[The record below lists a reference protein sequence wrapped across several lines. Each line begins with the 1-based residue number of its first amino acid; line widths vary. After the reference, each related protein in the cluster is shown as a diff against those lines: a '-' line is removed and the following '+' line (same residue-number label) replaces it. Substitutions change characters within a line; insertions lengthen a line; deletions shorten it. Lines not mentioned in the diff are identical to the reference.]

1 MSIHSANTGSRGLRP
16 LAGCGVEPH
25 KTSEQAVGG
34 EGLLLGAS
42 AYMQERGYSSE
53 AKASWKE
60 DRMSRVVQRV
70 ELVEETGGVVGVL
83 KREGDWQRADW
94 RWQMTHR
101 LTALS
106 ELQALVEGFEPSDG
120 QLRVSMRYPFAVT
133 PYYLSLIESFTP
145 EDPIFRM
152 AVPLAE
158 EEDDAPALFRDPL
171 AEEEEEHR
179 PVAGLIHR
187 YPDRV
192 VLLMNGLCPVYCRHC
207 TRKRFVGIE
216 KAAAS
221 SEQIEGWIRY
231 LRETPSIRDVIL
243 SGGDPLTLSD
253 SRLERVIAA
262 VRSVPSVEIIR
273 IGTRI
278 PVLMPM
284 RITSEL
290 CAMLERYHP
299 IWVVTHFNHPRELTA
314 QAAQACDRLLRAGV
328 PVNNQSVLLRGI
340 NDHPDILEALCRKLL
355 MNRIKPYY
363 LHQSDL
369 VQGIEHLRTPI
380 SRGIQIMEALRGR
393 LGGLGIPQY
402 VIDLPRGGGKV
413 PILPNYILSMSPEYT
428 VLRNF
433 EGRIVTYPEPR
444 ISAAS
449 RVGVNQQEGEG
460 EQGKRAG
467 IGGRMRGGVADQL
480 AGLDT
485 RPLIPQKPD
494 TGGSAKGENG
504 DR

>member
-1 MSIHSANTGSRGLRP
+1 
-16 LAGCGVEPH
+16 
-25 KTSEQAVGG
+25 
-34 EGLLLGAS
+34 
-42 AYMQERGYSSE
+42 MQERGYRSE

-60 DRMSRVVQRV
+60 DRMSRVVQKV
-70 ELVEETGGVVGVL
+70 GLIGEISEVMKKAEAVGQVTGVVEAL
-83 KREGDWQRADW
+83 KQDRDWQRPDW

-101 LTALS
+101 LTSLS
-106 ELQALVEGFEPSDG
+106 ELQALIEGFQPSER
-120 QLRVSMRYPFAVT
+120 QFHVSMRYPFAVT

-152 AVPLAE
+152 AVPLADE
-158 EEDDAPALFRDPL
+158 DDDAPALFRDPL

-179 PVAGLIHR
+179 PVPGLIHR

-216 KAAAS
+216 KSAATS
-221 SEQIEGWIRY
+221 DQIEGWVRY
-231 LRETPSIRDVIL
+231 LRDTPSIRDVIL

-253 SRLERVIAA
+253 GRLERVIGAIRA
-262 VRSVPSVEIIR
+262 IPSVEIIR

-284 RITSEL
+284 RVTPEL

-299 IWVVTHFNHPRELTA
+299 IWVVTHFNHPREVTP
-314 QAAQACDRLLRAGV
+314 QAAQACERLLRAGI

-355 MNRIKPYY
+355 VSRIKPYY

-444 ISAAS
+444 ITHHPTTAS
-449 RVGVNQQEGEG
+449 PHDAENDTP
-460 EQGKRAG
+460 RAG
-467 IGGRMRGGVADQL
+467 IGGRVRGGIADQL

-485 RPLIPQKPD
+485 RPLIPKKDGNAQ
-494 TGGSAKGENG
+494 E
-504 DR
+504 

>member
-1 MSIHSANTGSRGLRP
+1 MLR
-16 LAGCGVEPH
+16 
-25 KTSEQAVGG
+25 
-34 EGLLLGAS
+34 
-42 AYMQERGYSSE
+42 ERQSDEHLEEKG
-53 AKASWKE
+53 KE
-60 DRMSRVVQRV
+60 KESLRQ
-70 ELVEETGGVVGVL
+70 L
-83 KREGDWQRADW
+83 GDWRRDDW
-94 RWQMTHR
+94 RWQMAHR
-101 LTALS
+101 ITSLTAL
-106 ELQALVEGFEPSDG
+106 QAVIDGFHPSAA
-120 QLRVSMRYPFAVT
+120 QLRVAARYPFSVT

-145 EDPIFRM
+145 DDPIFRM
-152 AVPLAE
+152 AIPLAE
-158 EEDDAPALFRDPL
+158 EEQDAPVLFRDPL

-179 PVAGLIHR
+179 PVPGLIHR

-216 KAAAS
+216 KAAAT
-221 SEQIEGWIRY
+221 SEQIEGWVGY
-231 LRETPSIRDVIL
+231 LRQHPEIRDVIL

-253 SRLERVIAA
+253 SRLERVISA

-284 RITSEL
+284 RVTPEL
-290 CAMLERYHP
+290 CAMLDRYQP
-299 IWVVTHFNHPRELTA
+299 IWVVTHFNHPREVTPE
-314 QAAQACDRLLRAGV
+314 AARACDRLLRSGV

-340 NDHPDILEALCRKLL
+340 NDHPDTLEALCRKLL
-355 MNRIKPYY
+355 VNRIKPYY

-413 PILPNYILSMSPEYT
+413 PILPNYILSSSPEYT

-444 ISAAS
+444 LFSNDAP
-449 RVGVNQQEGEG
+449 VPPG
-460 EQGKRAG
+460 G
-467 IGGRMRGGVADQL
+467 IGGRLRGGIADQL
-480 AGLDT
+480 AGSDT
-485 RPLIPQKPD
+485 RPLVPKSPED
-494 TGGSAKGENG
+494 PSVS
-504 DR
+504 